1 MCQGVGLI
9 STMPYNK
16 EVPKGDPMSIT
27 YETAE
32 RAAGY
37 YCAVRA
43 LEDELEAEL
52 RVMMGEEEF
61 DEGNHDGYQSHPD
74 WDNKSDALTE
84 EWALTDEEDEVLGA
98 ALDAGLCDYFRAEDV
113 LQALGGAT

>member
-1 MCQGVGLI
+1 M
-9 STMPYNK
+9 N
-16 EVPKGDPMSIT
+16 IT

-32 RAAGY
+32 RVAGY

-43 LEDELEAEL
+43 LEDEL
-52 RVMMGEEEF
+52 GE
-61 DEGNHDGYQSHPD
+61 DCQSHPE
-74 WDNKSDALTE
+74 WEEKEEALTE

-113 LQALGGAT
+113 IQVLSV

>member
-1 MCQGVGLI
+1 MV
-9 STMPYNK
+9 S
-16 EVPKGDPMSIT
+16 
-27 YETAE
+27 YEMAE

-61 DEGNHDGYQSHPD
+61 DEGNHDGYQSHPE
-74 WDNKSDALTE
+74 WDDKCDALYD
-84 EWALTDEEDEVLGA
+84 EWALSEAEEEVLSQ
-98 ALDAGLCDYFRAEDV
+98 ALEAGLCDYFSPEDV
-113 LQALGGAT
+113 MSVLK

>member
-1 MCQGVGLI
+1 MV
-9 STMPYNK
+9 S
-16 EVPKGDPMSIT
+16 
-27 YETAE
+27 YEMAE

-74 WDNKSDALTE
+74 WDDKCTSLADDWDLDD
-84 EWALTDEEDEVLGA
+84 DEAEVLNF
-98 ALDAGLCDYFRAEDV
+98 ALEAGLCDYFSAEDV
-113 LQALGGAT
+113 MSVL